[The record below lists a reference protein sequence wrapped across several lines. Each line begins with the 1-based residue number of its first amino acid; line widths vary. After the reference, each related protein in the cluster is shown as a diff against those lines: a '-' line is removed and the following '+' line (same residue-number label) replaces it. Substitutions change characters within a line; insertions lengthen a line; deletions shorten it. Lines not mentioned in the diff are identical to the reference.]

1 VWEAKVARLNK
12 KTAPGRPMNVPGAR
26 RIRKLAVRG
35 KLSTKRLEKFIEQT
49 RKLGY
54 PIKYTKP
61 IGFKRRR

>member
-1 VWEAKVARLNK
+1 MTVL
-12 KTAPGRPMNVPGAR
+12 GAR
-26 RIRKLAVRG
+26 RIIKLAVRG

>member
-1 VWEAKVARLNK
+1 MGNSILMKLNK
-12 KTAPGRPMNVPGAR
+12 KTAPGRPMTVPGAR

>member
-1 VWEAKVARLNK
+1 MGDNILMALNK
-12 KTAPGRPMNVPGAR
+12 KTAPARPMNVPGAR

-61 IGFKRRR
+61 IGFKKRR

>member
-1 VWEAKVARLNK
+1 M
-12 KTAPGRPMNVPGAR
+12 TVPGAR

-61 IGFKRRR
+61 IGFKKRR

>member
-1 VWEAKVARLNK
+1 LEAKMSRLNK

-61 IGFKRRR
+61 IGFKKRR

>member
-1 VWEAKVARLNK
+1 MKLNK

-26 RIRKLAVRG
+26 RIRKLSVRG

-61 IGFKRRR
+61 IGFKKRR